1 LDFLGKIFMKIFKSA
16 PFIAVLILIMIVG
29 GVWAY
34 QTWHKP
40 DDSQRYRTQTL
51 SRGDLSQSV
60 TATGT
65 LNPVRV
71 VSVGT
76 QVSGIVKKLYV
87 DFNDEVKQGQILLEL
102 DPDLLNAKLQQSQA
116 SLNSA
121 KAKLSLAQ
129 SKTQR
134 LRGLFKQG
142 YLSQQELDEA
152 ETDLAA
158 NLAQYAQI
166 QAQVQSDKV
175 NLENTIIRSPVSGVV
190 INREI
195 DEGQTVA
202 ASFQTPT
209 LIKIAQDLSKMQINA
224 NFSEADLGKLKE
236 GQAAT
241 FRVDAFAQRQFDGQ
255 IRQIRLNPTTQ
266 QNVVTYD
273 VVINVDNPDLAL
285 LPGMTAYVDII
296 LEQRNEAL
304 LLPNA
309 ALRFKPEVSN
319 DKNTAAN
326 NDKNKPRKGTGENRG
341 MAKVYILEQGKP
353 KEIKV
358 KVGISNGKF
367 TEVLSNELKEGN
379 AVIVNDS
386 QAKNAKNDNAMRRL

>member
-1 LDFLGKIFMKIFKSA
+1 MKIFKSA

-341 MAKVYILEQGKP
+341 MAKVYILELGKP

>member
-1 LDFLGKIFMKIFKSA
+1 MKIFKSA
-16 PFIAVLILIMIVG
+16 PFIAVLVLMTIVA

-309 ALRFKPEVSN
+309 ALRFKPDTSS

>member
-1 LDFLGKIFMKIFKSA
+1 MKFFKSA
-16 PFIAVLILIMIVG
+16 PFIGVLILIMIAAS
-29 GVWAY
+29 VWAY

-129 SKTQR
+129 SKTER

-142 YLSQQELDEA
+142 YLSRQELDEA

-296 LEQRNEAL
+296 LEQRNDAL

-309 ALRFKPEVSN
+309 ALRFKPDTSS
-319 DKNTAAN
+319 DKNTATN

-341 MAKVYILEQGKP
+341 MAKVYILEQGQP

-386 QAKNAKNDNAMRRL
+386 QAKNTKNDNAMRRL

>member
-1 LDFLGKIFMKIFKSA
+1 MKIFKSA

-309 ALRFKPEVSN
+309 ALRFKPDTSS

-367 TEVLSNELKEGN
+367 TEVLSNELQEGN

>member
-1 LDFLGKIFMKIFKSA
+1 MKIFKSA
-16 PFIAVLILIMIVG
+16 PFIAVLVLMTIVA

>member
-1 LDFLGKIFMKIFKSA
+1 MKIFKSA
-16 PFIAVLILIMIVG
+16 PFIAVLVLIMIAAS
-29 GVWAY
+29 VWAY

-309 ALRFKPEVSN
+309 ALRFKPDTSS

>member
-1 LDFLGKIFMKIFKSA
+1 LDFLGKIFMKFFKSA
-16 PFIAVLILIMIVG
+16 PFIGVLILIMIAAS
-29 GVWAY
+29 VWAY

-129 SKTQR
+129 SKTER

-142 YLSQQELDEA
+142 YLSRQELDEA

-296 LEQRNEAL
+296 LEQRNDAL

-309 ALRFKPEVSN
+309 ALRFKPDTSS
-319 DKNTAAN
+319 DKNTATN

-341 MAKVYILEQGKP
+341 MAKVYILEQGQP

-386 QAKNAKNDNAMRRL
+386 QAKNTKNDNAMRRL

>member
-1 LDFLGKIFMKIFKSA
+1 MFCQG
-16 PFIAVLILIMIVG
+16 
-29 GVWAY
+29 
-34 QTWHKP
+34 
-40 DDSQRYRTQTL
+40 
-51 SRGDLSQSV
+51 
-60 TATGT
+60 
-65 LNPVRV
+65 
-71 VSVGT
+71 
-76 QVSGIVKKLYV
+76 SGSI
-87 DFNDEVKQGQILLEL
+87 
-102 DPDLLNAKLQQSQA
+102 
-116 SLNSA
+116 
-121 KAKLSLAQ
+121 
-129 SKTQR
+129 
-134 LRGLFKQG
+134 
-142 YLSQQELDEA
+142 
-152 ETDLAA
+152 
-158 NLAQYAQI
+158 
-166 QAQVQSDKV
+166 
-175 NLENTIIRSPVSGVV
+175 
-190 INREI
+190 
-195 DEGQTVA
+195 
-202 ASFQTPT
+202 
-209 LIKIAQDLSKMQINA
+209 
-224 NFSEADLGKLKE
+224 
-236 GQAAT
+236 

>member
-16 PFIAVLILIMIVG
+16 PFIAVLVLMTIVA

-379 AVIVNDS
+379 TVIVNDS

>member
-1 LDFLGKIFMKIFKSA
+1 MKIFKSA

>member
-1 LDFLGKIFMKIFKSA
+1 MKIFKSA
-16 PFIAVLILIMIVG
+16 PFIAVLVLMTIVA

-51 SRGDLSQSV
+51 SPGDLSQSV

>member
-1 LDFLGKIFMKIFKSA
+1 MKIFKSA
-16 PFIAVLILIMIVG
+16 PFIAVLVLMTIVA

-319 DKNTAAN
+319 DKNTATN

>member
-1 LDFLGKIFMKIFKSA
+1 LLR
-16 PFIAVLILIMIVG
+16 

-241 FRVDAFAQRQFDGQ
+241 FRVDAFAQRQFSGQ

-309 ALRFKPEVSN
+309 ALRFKPDTSS

>member
-1 LDFLGKIFMKIFKSA
+1 MKIFKSA
-16 PFIAVLILIMIVG
+16 PFIAVLVLMTIVA

-51 SRGDLSQSV
+51 TRGDLSQSV

>member
-1 LDFLGKIFMKIFKSA
+1 MKIFKSA
-16 PFIAVLILIMIVG
+16 PFIAVLVLIMIAAS
-29 GVWAY
+29 VWAY

>member
-1 LDFLGKIFMKIFKSA
+1 MKLFKSA

-129 SKTQR
+129 SKTER

-175 NLENTIIRSPVSGVV
+175 NLANTIIRSPVSGVV

-241 FRVDAFAQRQFDGQ
+241 FRVDAFAQRQFGGQ

-309 ALRFKPEVSN
+309 ALRFKPDTSS
-319 DKNTAAN
+319 DKNTATN
-326 NDKNKPRKGTGENRG
+326 NDKNKQRKGTGENRG
-341 MAKVYILEQGKP
+341 VAKVYILEQGQP
-353 KEIKV
+353 KEVKV

-367 TEVLSNELKEGN
+367 TEVLSNELKEGS

>member
-1 LDFLGKIFMKIFKSA
+1 MKIFKSA
-16 PFIAVLILIMIVG
+16 PFIAILVLMTIVA

-129 SKTQR
+129 SKTER

-296 LEQRNEAL
+296 LEQRNDAL

-309 ALRFKPEVSN
+309 ALRFKPDTSS
-319 DKNTAAN
+319 DKNTATN

-341 MAKVYILEQGKP
+341 MAKVYILEQGQP
-353 KEIKV
+353 KEVKV

-367 TEVLSNELKEGN
+367 TEVLSNELKEGS

>member
-1 LDFLGKIFMKIFKSA
+1 MKIFKSA

-166 QAQVQSDKV
+166 QAQVQSDRV

>member
-1 LDFLGKIFMKIFKSA
+1 MKIFKSA

-386 QAKNAKNDNAMRRL
+386 QAKKAKNDNAMRRL